1 MYYSLL
7 DIVIL
12 KFCCSVWRSSPTLW
26 DSMDCS
32 TSGFPVLHSLKEFV
46 QIHVHWVGDAIH
58 PSHPLSPPS
67 PSAFNL
73 PQHQGSFPKSLGI
86 RWPKHWN
93 FSFSISPSNEYSA
106 LISFRIDWFDPL
118 AVQQT
123 LKNVLQHQS
132 LKASIF
138 WHSVFIMVQIWHPCM
153 TTGKTTALT
162 MQTFVGKVMSL
173 FFSCWLDLS

>member
-12 KFCCSVWRSSPTLW
+12 KFCCCSVWRSSPTLW

-32 TSGFPVLHSLKEFV
+32 TSGFPVLHCLLEFV
-46 QIHVHWVGDAIH
+46 QIHVYWVGDAIH
-58 PSHPLSPPS
+58 PSHPLSSPS

-73 PQHQGSFPKSLGI
+73 PQHQGSFPRSLSI

-93 FSFSISPSNEYSA
+93 FSFSISPSTEYSA
-106 LISFRIDWFDPL
+106 LISFRIDWCDPL
-118 AVQQT
+118 AVNQT

-132 LKASIF
+132 SKASIF
-138 WHSVFIMVQIWHPCM
+138 LALSRHYGANLTSMHDYWKNHSFDYADLCRQSDVFV
-153 TTGKTTALT
+153 
-162 MQTFVGKVMSL
+162 F
-173 FFSCWLDLS
+173 